1 MTKLTAPTKIVDSWQ
16 EFAEITIKTND
27 LDPMYSVIHGL
38 NQIKDRDWMGRFI
51 MYFLLFYDAG
61 GAAKVADDTTDQ
73 MFWTTVEAKAAFSGT
88 KRGTERRHFRGENAR
103 KAIEKLSNRPINQP
117 WSVLMHMYNGT
128 LFEGYTDRM
137 IPERSPRTY
146 TQLYSHMTSAYA
158 GTQFGPYFIWKL
170 YDIFNVCLGMPITLS
185 EAEAAKYMPDEP
197 RKAAEYFFGSFNN
210 GLNIVTTYI
219 EQFDHPVREG
229 KCGLAEAE
237 TILCMMKGF
246 FKTKTHTIGDDIL
259 EKYTQLAGHP
269 ELQALLPPA
278 DLFSGLSYRPGELK

>member
-1 MTKLTAPTKIVDSWQ
+1 MTKLISTWQ

-27 LDPMYSVIHGL
+27 LDPMYSVIAGL
-38 NQIKDRDWMGRFI
+38 NKYKSRDWMGRFI

-61 GAAKVADDTTDQ
+61 GAARMADSISDKD
-73 MFWTTVEAKAAFSGT
+73 FWVYIKSYAAEPST

-170 YDIFNVCLGMPITLS
+170 YDIFNVCLGMPISLS
-185 EAEAAKYMPDEP
+185 LDEAVKYMPDEP
-197 RKAAEYFFGSFNN
+197 KKSAAHFFPMAPFRDAVFAVNE
-210 GLNIVTTYI
+210 YI
-219 EQFDHPVREG
+219 EKFDHPVREG

-246 FKTKTHTIGDDIL
+246 FKTKTHTIGDDID
-259 EKYTQLAGHP
+259 EKLVQLREHP
-269 ELQALLPPA
+269 ELANLLPLRVTDQYA
-278 DLFSGLSYRPGELK
+278 PGELK